1 MHPYTYPALPS
12 DPLTRNWNSFY
23 RMRPMHDTMVANGD
37 STKSIW
43 ATEFGA
49 PTGTGLDAVTES
61 MQAEILRDGFNEARS
76 LGFVQKVFVY
86 SLQDRGS
93 DPGDRRTKLWPSES
107 RLRTEAR
114 NGRVARCKRNWR
126 MPLNY

>member
-1 MHPYTYPALPS
+1 
-12 DPLTRNWNSFY
+12 
-23 RMRPMHDTMVANGD
+23 MRLMHDTMVANGD

-93 DPGDRRTKLWPSES
+93 DPGDREQNFGL
-107 RLRTEAR
+107 
-114 NGRVARCKRNWR
+114 
-126 MPLNY
+126 LNLDFEPKPAMAVLQDANETGGCL

>member
-1 MHPYTYPALPS
+1 M
-12 DPLTRNWNSFY
+12 
-23 RMRPMHDTMVANGD
+23 
-37 STKSIW
+37 
-43 ATEFGA
+43 
-49 PTGTGLDAVTES
+49 TES

-93 DPGDRRTKLWPSES
+93 DPGDREQNFGLLNLDFEPKP
-107 RLRTEAR
+107 AM
-114 NGRVARCKRNWR
+114 GRVARCKRNWR